1 MDEPEIIE
9 VPRDAA
15 PGGWDGEV
23 VVYQDKP
30 AKGIIAVTDGVK
42 DWDCAH
48 DLDAALAIAKAYA
61 ATRGR
66 NRIYVTRE
74 PPDGRLSMEEI
85 KPGDPRTLRCSFC
98 GKSQHE
104 IKKLVAGPHVFICNE
119 CIDLCHD
126 IIHDPA
132 EPSS

>member
-48 DLDAALAIAKAYA
+48 DLNAALAIAKASQRCA
-61 ATRGR
+61 DGIKSTS
-66 NRIYVTRE
+66 RE
-74 PPDGRLSMEEI
+74 SRQT
-85 KPGDPRTLRCSFC
+85 GD
-98 GKSQHE
+98 
-104 IKKLVAGPHVFICNE
+104 
-119 CIDLCHD
+119 
-126 IIHDPA
+126 
-132 EPSS
+132 